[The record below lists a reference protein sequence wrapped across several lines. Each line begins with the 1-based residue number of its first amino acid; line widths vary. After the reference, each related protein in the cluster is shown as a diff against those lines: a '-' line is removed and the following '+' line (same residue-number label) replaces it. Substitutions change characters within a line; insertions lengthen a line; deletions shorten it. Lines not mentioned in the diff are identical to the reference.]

1 MKKKICASLL
11 SLVMLTSMLVFNGI
25 VKADIYEDEDVDF
38 LVEEVSTPGIA
49 TSNDAEL
56 EKKSDKG
63 LSDILKQGFPYNI
76 IISYK
81 TDIAEEEELQE
92 NANKAQERTKAIL
105 EEGLKNSTVEKYES
119 FYIINAIHAIINSK
133 EVLEEIASLDEVISI
148 ENNEKISL
156 PPSPSTNI
164 RSKRSLVQE
173 DGIDGEENFALFSEN
188 NVENYTWAV
197 KNTRADRV
205 WKDYSLR
212 GDGIT
217 VGIMDTGVN
226 YKLDELKHAYKGYD
240 ATTNTFDDS
249 YYKDFTGLNKALNSS
264 GNEHGTMVAA
274 SIVGKRNRHNSYV
287 VDDNGKYHFYAKDTY
302 YYGTAPNIKFIN
314 AKVLDKQSGNISNF
328 IGGAEWLLEQKPD
341 IINNSWGSTGTVTN
355 KADTIMQNLIA
366 NWQKAGIVVI
376 FASGNEMKNNEAKPG
391 SIAYPANMLGVF
403 SVGAINKKNKIW
415 VKSQRGPSPYSSTN
429 NPEIKPDVV
438 APGEGIETFVYDV
451 DTNNRRDRKA
461 NGTSF
466 AAPMTTGVAALI
478 KQANPSLSANQ
489 IYNILRKTARPLIDD
504 KNTKSPNMT
513 YGYGA
518 VDAYMAVSV
527 ALGKAHYNAQKKAWE
542 IEGTNNTDKKDT
554 PIVNNNVP
562 DKKDTPVV
570 DNNVPDKKD
579 TPVVNN
585 NVPDKK
591 DTPVVDNNV
600 PDKKDTPAVNNNF
613 INSKKDNSQDSDN
626 QNTKPRKE
634 ETVSNNTI
642 INKMEKK
649 QASNNTDITE
659 KNIGKTEFSNN
670 PEVLPDTKFNSGSSG
685 GGGSRGGSRGGGG
698 SIGASSRSTS
708 SSSKLSSGKTADFI
722 TNKTTYN
729 GKWELINGKWYLL
742 DVSNTKIANAWVSLG
757 GKWYA
762 LDANGVMAQSWTKI
776 NNKWYYFEGSG
787 AMLSNVWLLSGKNWY
802 YLSDSGDVLTN
813 TWIKYNNKWYYLD
826 SVGKML
832 SSTTFG
838 NYRFDSS
845 GSLIE

>member
-11 SLVMLTSMLVFNGI
+11 SLVMLTSMLVLNGI
-25 VKADIYEDEDVDF
+25 VKADIYEDGDVDF
-38 LVEEVSTPGIA
+38 LAEEVDENVITDDAA
-49 TSNDAEL
+49 TSSDAAL
-56 EKKSDKG
+56 EKQSDKG
-63 LSDILKQGFPYNI
+63 LSDILKQDSPYNI

-105 EEGLKNSTVEKYES
+105 EEGLKNATVEKYES
-119 FYIINAIHAIINSK
+119 FYIINAIHAVINDK
-133 EVLEEIASLDEVISI
+133 KVLEEIASLDEVISI

-173 DGIDGEENFALFSEN
+173 DGIDGEENFTLFSEN

-197 KNTRADRV
+197 KNTGADRV

-217 VGIMDTGVN
+217 IGIMDTGVN

-240 ATTNTFDDS
+240 AATNTFDDA

-287 VDDNGKYHFYAKDTY
+287 IDDDGKYHFYAKDTY

-314 AKVLDKQSGNISNF
+314 AKVLDKQSGEISNF

-542 IEGTNNTDKKDT
+542 IVETNNTDKKDT
-554 PIVNNNVP
+554 PTVNNNVP
-562 DKKDTPVV
+562 DKKDTPI
-570 DNNVPDKKD
+570 
-579 TPVVNN
+579 
-585 NVPDKK
+585 
-591 DTPVVDNNV
+591 VDNNV

-613 INSKKDNSQDSDN
+613 INSKKDNSQESNN

-634 ETVSNNTI
+634 DSVSNNTI
-642 INKMEKK
+642 INKIEKK
-649 QASNNTDITE
+649 QTSNSADITE
-659 KNIGKTEFSNN
+659 KNMGKTEFSNN

-685 GGGSRGGSRGGGG
+685 GGGSRGGSGGGG
-698 SIGASSRSTS
+698 SIGTSSRSTS
-708 SSSKLSSGKTADFI
+708 SSSKLSSGKTADFS
-722 TNKTTYN
+722 TNKIIYN

-762 LDANGVMAQSWTKI
+762 LDTNGVMAQSWAKI
-776 NNKWYYFEGSG
+776 NNKWYYFERSG
-787 AMLSNVWLLSGKNWY
+787 AMINNVWLLSGENWY
-802 YLSDSGDVLTN
+802 YLSNSGDMLTN

-826 SVGKML
+826 NVGKML

-845 GSLIE
+845 GALIE

>member
-11 SLVMLTSMLVFNGI
+11 SLVMLTSMLVLNGI
-25 VKADIYEDEDVDF
+25 VKADIYEDGDVDF
-38 LVEEVSTPGIA
+38 LAEEVDENVITDDAA
-49 TSNDAEL
+49 TSSDAAL
-56 EKKSDKG
+56 EKQSDKG
-63 LSDILKQGFPYNI
+63 LSDILKQDSPYNI

-105 EEGLKNSTVEKYES
+105 EEGLKNATVEKYES
-119 FYIINAIHAIINSK
+119 FYIINAIHAVINDK
-133 EVLEEIASLDEVISI
+133 KVLEEIASLDEVISI

-173 DGIDGEENFALFSEN
+173 DGIDGEENFTLFSEN

-197 KNTRADRV
+197 KNTGADRV

-217 VGIMDTGVN
+217 IGIMDTGVN

-274 SIVGKRNRHNSYV
+274 SIVGRRNRHNSYV
-287 VDDNGKYHFYAKDTY
+287 IDDDGKYHFYAKDTY

-542 IEGTNNTDKKDT
+542 IVETNNTDKKDT
-554 PIVNNNVP
+554 PE
-562 DKKDTPVV
+562 
-570 DNNVPDKKD
+570 
-579 TPVVNN
+579 
-585 NVPDKK
+585 
-591 DTPVVDNNV
+591 
-600 PDKKDTPAVNNNF
+600 VNNNF
-613 INSKKDNSQDSDN
+613 INSKKDNSQESNN

-634 ETVSNNTI
+634 DSVSNNTI
-642 INKMEKK
+642 INKIEKK
-649 QASNNTDITE
+649 QTSNSADITE
-659 KNIGKTEFSNN
+659 KNMGKTEFSNN

-685 GGGSRGGSRGGGG
+685 GGGSRGGSGGGG
-698 SIGASSRSTS
+698 SIGTSSRSTS
-708 SSSKLSSGKTADFI
+708 SSSKLSSGKTADFS
-722 TNKTTYN
+722 TNKTIYN

-787 AMLSNVWLLSGKNWY
+787 AMLNNVWLLSGENWY
-802 YLSDSGDVLTN
+802 YLSDSGDMLTN

-845 GSLIE
+845 GALIE

>member
-11 SLVMLTSMLVFNGI
+11 SLVMLTSMLVLNGI
-25 VKADIYEDEDVDF
+25 VKADIYEDGDVDF
-38 LVEEVSTPGIA
+38 LAEEVDENVITDDAA
-49 TSNDAEL
+49 TSSDAAL
-56 EKKSDKG
+56 EKQSDKG
-63 LSDILKQGFPYNI
+63 LSDILKQDSPYNI

-105 EEGLKNSTVEKYES
+105 EEGLKNATVEKYES
-119 FYIINAIHAIINSK
+119 FYIINAIHAVINDK
-133 EVLEEIASLDEVISI
+133 KVLEEIASLDEVISI

-173 DGIDGEENFALFSEN
+173 DGIDGEENFTLFSEN

-197 KNTRADRV
+197 KNTGADRV

-217 VGIMDTGVN
+217 IGIMDTGVN

-287 VDDNGKYHFYAKDTY
+287 IDDDGKYHFYAKDTY

-314 AKVLDKQSGNISNF
+314 AKVLDKQSGEISNF

-542 IEGTNNTDKKDT
+542 IVETNNTDKKDT
-554 PIVNNNVP
+554 PTVNNNVP

-570 DNNVPDKKD
+570 DNNVPG
-579 TPVVNN
+579 
-585 NVPDKK
+585 
-591 DTPVVDNNV
+591 
-600 PDKKDTPAVNNNF
+600 KKDTPAVNNNF
-613 INSKKDNSQDSDN
+613 INSKKDNSQESNN

-634 ETVSNNTI
+634 DSVANNII
-642 INKMEKK
+642 INKIEKK
-649 QASNNTDITE
+649 QTSNSADITE
-659 KNIGKTEFSNN
+659 KNMGKTEFSNN

-685 GGGSRGGSRGGGG
+685 GGGSRGGSVGGG
-698 SIGASSRSTS
+698 SIGTSSRSTS
-708 SSSKLSSGKTADFI
+708 SSSKLSSGKTADFS
-722 TNKTTYN
+722 TNKTIYN

-787 AMLSNVWLLSGKNWY
+787 AMLNNVWLLSGENWY
-802 YLSDSGDVLTN
+802 YLSDSGDMLTN

-845 GSLIE
+845 GALIE

>member
-11 SLVMLTSMLVFNGI
+11 SLVMLTNMLVFTGT
-25 VKADIYEDEDVDF
+25 VKADIYEDGDVDF
-38 LVEEVSTPGIA
+38 LAEEVDENVITHDAA
-49 TSNDAEL
+49 TSSDATL
-56 EKKSDKG
+56 EKQSDKG
-63 LSDILKQGFPYNI
+63 LSDILKQDSPYNI

-105 EEGLKNSTVEKYES
+105 EEGLKNATVEKYES
-119 FYIINAIHAIINSK
+119 FYIINAIHAVINDK
-133 EVLEEIASLDEVISI
+133 KVLEEIASLDEVISI

-173 DGIDGEENFALFSEN
+173 DGIDGEENFTLFSEN

-197 KNTRADRV
+197 KNTGADRV

-217 VGIMDTGVN
+217 IGIMDTGVN

-287 VDDNGKYHFYAKDTY
+287 IDDDGKYHFYAKDTY

-314 AKVLDKQSGNISNF
+314 AKVLDKQSGEISNF

-542 IEGTNNTDKKDT
+542 IVETNNTDKKDIPT
-554 PIVNNNVP
+554 
-562 DKKDTPVV
+562 
-570 DNNVPDKKD
+570 
-579 TPVVNN
+579 VNN

-613 INSKKDNSQDSDN
+613 INSKKDNSQESNN

-634 ETVSNNTI
+634 DSVSNNTI
-642 INKMEKK
+642 INKIEKK
-649 QASNNTDITE
+649 QTSNNADITE
-659 KNIGKTEFSNN
+659 KNMGKTEFSNN
-670 PEVLPDTKFNSGSSG
+670 PEVLPNTKFNSGSSG
-685 GGGSRGGSRGGGG
+685 GGGSRGGSGGGG
-698 SIGASSRSTS
+698 SIGTSSRSTS
-708 SSSKLSSGKTADFI
+708 SSSKLSSGKTADFS
-722 TNKTTYN
+722 TNKTIYN

-787 AMLSNVWLLSGKNWY
+787 AMLNNVWLLLGENWY
-802 YLSDSGDVLTN
+802 YLSDSGDMLTN

-845 GSLIE
+845 GALIE

>member
-11 SLVMLTSMLVFNGI
+11 SLVMLTNMLVFTGT
-25 VKADIYEDEDVDF
+25 VKADIYEDGDVDF
-38 LVEEVSTPGIA
+38 LAEEVDENVITHDAA
-49 TSNDAEL
+49 TSSDATL
-56 EKKSDKG
+56 EKQSDKG
-63 LSDILKQGFPYNI
+63 LSDILKQDSPYNI

-92 NANKAQERTKAIL
+92 SANKAQERTKAIL
-105 EEGLKNSTVEKYES
+105 EEGLKNATVEKYES
-119 FYIINAIHAIINSK
+119 FYIINAIHAVINDK
-133 EVLEEIASLDEVISI
+133 KVLEEIASLDEVISI

-173 DGIDGEENFALFSEN
+173 DGIDGEENFTLFSEN

-197 KNTRADRV
+197 KNTGADRV

-287 VDDNGKYHFYAKDTY
+287 IDDDGKYHFYAKDTY

-314 AKVLDKQSGNISNF
+314 AKVLDKQSGEISNF

-542 IEGTNNTDKKDT
+542 IVETNNTDKKDT
-554 PIVNNNVP
+554 P
-562 DKKDTPVV
+562 T
-570 DNNVPDKKD
+570 
-579 TPVVNN
+579 VNN

-613 INSKKDNSQDSDN
+613 INSKKDNSQESNN

-634 ETVSNNTI
+634 DSVSNNTI
-642 INKMEKK
+642 INKIEKK
-649 QASNNTDITE
+649 QTSNNADITE
-659 KNIGKTEFSNN
+659 KNMGKTEFSNN

-685 GGGSRGGSRGGGG
+685 GGSRGGSGGGG
-698 SIGASSRSTS
+698 SIGTSSRSTS
-708 SSSKLSSGKTADFI
+708 SSSKLSSGKTADFS
-722 TNKTTYN
+722 TNKTIYN

-787 AMLSNVWLLSGKNWY
+787 AMLNNVWLLSGENWY
-802 YLSDSGDVLTN
+802 YLSDSGDMLTN

-845 GSLIE
+845 GALIE

>member
-11 SLVMLTSMLVFNGI
+11 SLVMLTSMLVLNGI
-25 VKADIYEDEDVDF
+25 VKADIYEDGDVDF
-38 LVEEVSTPGIA
+38 LAEEVDENVITDDAA
-49 TSNDAEL
+49 TSSDAAL
-56 EKKSDKG
+56 EKQSDKG
-63 LSDILKQGFPYNI
+63 LSDILKQDSPYNI

-105 EEGLKNSTVEKYES
+105 EEGLKNATVEKYES
-119 FYIINAIHAIINSK
+119 FYIINAIHAIINDK
-133 EVLEEIASLDEVISI
+133 KVLEEIASLDEVISI

-173 DGIDGEENFALFSEN
+173 DGIDSEENFTLFSEN

-197 KNTRADRV
+197 KNTGADRV

-287 VDDNGKYHFYAKDTY
+287 IDDDGKYHFYAKDTY

-314 AKVLDKQSGNISNF
+314 AKVLDKQSGEISNF

-542 IEGTNNTDKKDT
+542 IVETNNTDKKDT
-554 PIVNNNVP
+554 PTVNNNVP

-570 DNNVPDKKD
+570 DNNVPG
-579 TPVVNN
+579 
-585 NVPDKK
+585 
-591 DTPVVDNNV
+591 
-600 PDKKDTPAVNNNF
+600 KKDTPAVNNNF
-613 INSKKDNSQDSDN
+613 INSKKDNSQESNN

-634 ETVSNNTI
+634 DSVSNNTI
-642 INKMEKK
+642 INKIEKK
-649 QASNNTDITE
+649 QTSNNADITE
-659 KNIGKTEFSNN
+659 KNMGKTEFSNN

-685 GGGSRGGSRGGGG
+685 GGGSRGGSGGGG
-698 SIGASSRSTS
+698 SIGTSSRSMN
-708 SSSKLSSGKTADFI
+708 SSSKLSSGKTADFS
-722 TNKTTYN
+722 TNKTIYN

-742 DVSNTKIANAWVSLG
+742 DVSNTKIANAWVNLG

-762 LDANGVMAQSWTKI
+762 LDTNGVMAQSWTKI

-787 AMLSNVWLLSGKNWY
+787 AMLNNVWLLSGENWY
-802 YLSDSGDVLTN
+802 YLSDSGDMLTN

-845 GSLIE
+845 GALIE